1 MSKFA
6 LWQWAILG
14 VLLLIVMFWFE
25 WYFLAF
31 LFLLPVLVYLR
42 KRDTE

>member
-6 LWQWAILG
+6 LWQYAILG

-25 WYFLAF
+25 WYFPAF
-31 LFLLPVLVYLR
+31 LLVVPVLVYLR